1 MQLADART
9 GMEVLDRSQC
19 LDALRTVPVGR
30 VVMVVGGSP
39 FVVPVNFCVDGES
52 VVFRTED
59 GTKLRAAG
67 RGSVAFEAD
76 AYDAAART
84 GWSVVVHG
92 DAHEIDPPAATADGT
107 PAFDPEP
114 WARGEKAHWVRI
126 DATSITGR
134 RVR

>member
-1 MQLADART
+1 MQLADTRT

-19 LDALRTVPVGR
+19 FDALRTVPVGR

-39 FVVPVNFCVDGES
+39 FVVPVNFSVDGES

-76 AYDAAART
+76 EYDTATRT

-92 DAHEIDPPAATADGT
+92 DAHEIDPPRADDV
-107 PAFDPEP
+107 PVLDPDP
-114 WARGEKAHWVRI
+114 WAGGEKPHWVRI
-126 DATSITGR
+126 HATSVTGR
-134 RVR
+134 RVG

>member
-1 MQLADART
+1 MQLTDTRT

-19 LDALRTVPVGR
+19 LEALGTVPVGR
-30 VVMVVGGSP
+30 VVMVVGGAP
-39 FVVPVNFCVDGES
+39 FVAPVNFCVDGES
-52 VVFRTED
+52 VVFRTAD

-76 AYDAAART
+76 DYDATTRT

-92 DAHEIDPPAATADGT
+92 DAHEIDPPPAGDG
-107 PAFDPEP
+107 PALDPDP
-114 WARGEKAHWVRI
+114 WAGGEKPHWVRI
-126 DATSITGR
+126 HATSVTGR